1 MGQRLA
7 EDGGRGLSTIRLPMP
22 HAGQKRVRSEAKRFN
37 VLSAGRRW
45 RKTTL
50 VMPIAV
56 EVMLGGGTVVWGA
69 PTYDQVATAYE
80 EMRRGCRGVARF
92 RSSPSPDAEIPGGG
106 RCLFRSLDNPD
117 NARSKTADLIVVDE
131 AGDVIETAWAEVLYP
146 MLMDTHGG
154 AWLMG
159 TPKGRN
165 WFWREFTTASDNA
178 RTMGEW
184 AAWQIPTLGC
194 RIEDGTLVRAPHPYE
209 NPNIP
214 FEEVRAIFDR
224 TPERT
229 FRQEILAEF
238 IEDGGSVFRGVRAAA
253 TARAITHAEPG
264 RRYLVGVDWGKSEDF
279 TVITVLDDETGEV
292 VRIDRFNQID
302 YTIQRARVVAAF
314 EAFRPMSVVVER
326 NSIGEPLIEELVRAG
341 LPVQPFTT
349 TNASKSL
356 VIDALALAF
365 ERGDIK
371 IPDDPVLI
379 AELEAFE
386 MERLPGGAFR
396 FSAPSGMHDDCVMSL
411 AFAWHAHTGHGTKHS
426 GFLALMERA
435 LRDREGRAAA

>member
-1 MGQRLA
+1 MT
-7 EDGGRGLSTIRLPMP
+7 SIRLPMP
-22 HAGQKRVRSEAKRFN
+22 HAGQRRVRLEAKRFN

-69 PTYDQVATAYE
+69 PTYDQVMTAYE
-80 EMRRGCRGVARF
+80 EMRRGCRGVAKF
-92 RSSPSPDAEIPGGG
+92 RTSPFMDADIPGAG

-117 NARSKTADLIVVDE
+117 NARSKTADLVVVDE
-131 AGDVIETAWAEVLYP
+131 AGDVNETAWSEVLFP

-165 WFWREFTTASDNA
+165 WFWREHVSASDRA
-178 RTMGEW
+178 THGGEW
-184 AAWQIPTLGC
+184 ASWQIPTLGA
-194 RIEDGTLVRAPHPYE
+194 RIVEGQLVREPHPYE
-209 NPNIP
+209 NPNIS
-214 FEEVRAIFDR
+214 FDEVSALFRRMTERA
-224 TPERT
+224 

-253 TARAITHAEPG
+253 TARTLTHAEPG
-264 RRYLVGVDWGKSEDF
+264 RCYVMGVDWGKSEDF
-279 TVITVLDDETGEV
+279 TVLTVIDDESGEV
-292 VRIDRFNQID
+292 VKVDRFNQID
-302 YTIQRARVVAAF
+302 YTVQRGRVLATF
-314 EAFRPMSVVVER
+314 EAFRPGTVVVER
-326 NSIGEPLIEELVRAG
+326 NSIGEPLIEELIRDG
-341 LPVQPFTT
+341 IPVQPFTT
-349 TNASKSL
+349 TNQSKSL

-371 IPDDPVLI
+371 IPADPVLL

-396 FSAPSGMHDDCVMSL
+396 YSAPEGLHDDMVMSL
-411 AFAWHAHTGHGTKHS
+411 SFAWKAHAGIGIKHG
-426 GFLALMERA
+426 GFLALMDRA
-435 LRDREGRAAA
+435 MRDREAEKKVAA

>member
-1 MGQRLA
+1 VTA
-7 EDGGRGLSTIRLPMP
+7 IRLPMP
-22 HAGQKRVRSEAKRFN
+22 HEGQRRVRLESKRFN

-69 PTYDQVATAYE
+69 PTYDQVSTAYE
-80 EMRRGCRGVARF
+80 EMRRGCRGVAKF
-92 RSSPSPDAEIPGGG
+92 RTSPFMDAEIPGAG

-117 NARSKTADLIVVDE
+117 NARSKTADLVVVDE
-131 AGDVIETAWAEVLYP
+131 AGDVLETAWAEVLLP

-165 WFWREFTTASDNA
+165 WFWREHAAAVERATAG
-178 RTMGEW
+178 GEW
-184 AAWQIPTLGC
+184 AAWQIPTLGV
-194 RIEDGTLVRAPHPYE
+194 RIVDGRLVREPHPYE
-209 NPNIP
+209 NPNIS
-214 FEEVRAIFDR
+214 FDEVRELYGR
-224 TPERT
+224 MTERA

-238 IEDGGSVFRGVRAAA
+238 LEDGGSVFRGVRPAAS
-253 TARAITHAEPG
+253 ARTLTHAEPG
-264 RRYLVGVDWGKSEDF
+264 RRYVMGVDWGKTDDF
-279 TVITVLDDETGEV
+279 TVITVVDDESGEV
-292 VRIDRFNQID
+292 VRVDRFNQID
-302 YTIQRARVVAAF
+302 YTVQRGRVVSMY
-314 EAFRPMSVVVER
+314 EAFHPATVVVER
-326 NSIGEPLIEELVRAG
+326 NSIGEPLIEELVRSG

-371 IPDDPVLI
+371 IPSDPVLL

-386 MERLPGGAFR
+386 MERLPGGSFR
-396 FSAPSGMHDDCVMSL
+396 FAAPAGLHDDMVMSL
-411 AFAWHAHTGHGTKHS
+411 AFAWHAHDGTGIPHS
-426 GFLALMERA
+426 GFLRLIETA
-435 LRDREGRAAA
+435 LRSREVAE